1 MGMATEPCGPGGR
14 LRPRGAA
21 LPRGGR
27 RERRHDHDHHRD
39 RRIRRSRWSIGSFVT
54 YGWQTFAAWLFSLRR
69 AVGGLRAWGFRKPT
83 VAYFWTI
90 PTAII
95 AVYAVSYFHDLVVH
109 PKQQEIVDQ
118 FPHTA
123 GGLVLFVVL
132 AVVMAPLFE
141 EVFFRGFLFRGF
153 ANSWGW
159 GWGAVASAAIFGL
172 AHLQLDVF
180 VPLFALGIG
189 LAWVYHRTGSLWTS
203 ISLHALFNGISVL
216 AWYFIT

>member
-1 MGMATEPCGPGGR
+1 MLLYLVAAGVSGGSTTTTSVTV
-14 LRPRGAA
+14 GSA
-21 LPRGGR
+21 LALV
-27 RERRHDHDHHRD
+27 
-39 RRIRRSRWSIGSFVT
+39 IGSFVT

-69 AVGGLRAWGFRKPT
+69 AAAGLRAWGFRKPT

-95 AVYAVSYFHDLVVH
+95 AVYTVSYFHDLVVH
-109 PKQQEIVDQ
+109 PNQQEIVDQ
-118 FPHTA
+118 FPHTTE
-123 GGLVLFVVL
+123 GLFLFVVL
-132 AVVMAPLFE
+132 AIVMAPLFE

-180 VPLFALGIG
+180 VPLFALGFG

-203 ISLHALFNGISVL
+203 ITLHALFNAISVL